1 MAKGKTSKA
10 RIVLYIVGPAVI
22 GVAVLLVVLFV
33 LIAGGAVDATQTKL
47 VFSSAS
53 NEFIYDGTAH
63 TDDTWTLVDGQLR
76 EGHEAVVVVSGSRT
90 DVGTVENSFS
100 VTIKDGNGADVTDY
114 YEIEYQPGTLTVEAA
129 DLFIASAGAEKVYDG
144 TPLTSEEY
152 SVTSGTLALGHRIE
166 ATFGSSITDAGTA
179 LNEFAVK
186 VLDENGEDK
195 TYNYDLILT
204 SGVLT
209 VTRRPITLL
218 SASANKEYD
227 GKALTADGYELTEGS
242 LLEGHSLSVSVTG
255 SRTDAG
261 ESGNTFTAS
270 VLGEDGADIGSNYSV
285 TLQEGTL
292 TVTPRRVS
300 LRSLS
305 LEKVYDGT
313 PLSCAEWVIDSQTGL
328 VEGHIVD
335 FIAMPAQITNVGS
348 CENTVTDIV
357 VVDEAS
363 GADVTANY
371 LFTYTFGTLTVTPRP
386 LTVESAS
393 DEKIYDG
400 KALTADGYELT
411 AGSLLEEHSLSVNV
425 TGSRTE
431 AGRSDNVFTVSILA
445 GDGTDM
451 TFNYDVVREYGTLTV
466 QQRVLTL
473 RSDDAEREYNAEP
486 LTADGYTIAK
496 GSLADGQ
503 TAEVTVTGS
512 RTDAGEEQNVFTA
525 VIRGADGSDV
535 TSNYAVVLEYGTLT
549 VTPRYLAL
557 GTYSAEKYYDGDPLF
572 NNGEWFFASETSL
585 LEGHSV
591 QTVVMPAQITNAGQC
606 ENAVTEFVIIDES
619 NRNVT
624 KNYEIGEFWGTLT
637 VFPRPITIRSGSAVD
652 VYPCDPLTNGSW
664 DYTSFRLPLGTHTVE
679 VMITGVRTEIGESP
693 NTIADVMITVTE
705 TGEDV
710 TFNYDITLDEG
721 TLIIKGDGTG
731 SGSGGDGGSD
741 GESGSGGDLD
751 GSGDI
756 SGGGGSGEASLALRL
771 YAEQDQKVY
780 MRLKSFGGYTGQSW
794 AAAQEYGAVLDGT
807 YSLNYT
813 TGAALASAGYESVFV
828 SLEVLG
834 ADYYIPYYPAMGA
847 DDGYRVQTSDVLYS
861 SGTGIRGNLYSLY
874 SYFYDAV
881 SDGAFTADL
890 GAYADDEEAYRSF
903 VYGAYLDLNGMSA
916 DLQRHFT
923 EQIAANGLD
932 TGNIWQTIAKAAKYI
947 QGAAKYN
954 LDYDTALDQEA
965 DIVYA
970 FLTEYGEGVCQ
981 HYASAA
987 TLLFRMLG
995 IPARYTIGYVG
1006 NASAGEWVEVT
1017 TDNAHA
1023 WVEVYVDGI
1032 GWVNVEV
1039 TGGGPGFGGGGGSE
1053 EGGEGGEGGEEGGE
1067 GEPSGADYTVKPINE
1082 YMEYAPG
1089 RSLTPSGRLQGL
1101 SDLLARGYTYEA
1113 TVTGEQSL
1121 PGIGKS
1127 TIESFTLYDPDK
1139 NDVTA
1144 QFDIAFEQ
1152 GNLQVYLEEITVFTG
1167 SMSRAYDGTPLTNGN
1182 CSYSGT
1188 LLAGHAVT
1196 TLQTTGSITNV
1207 GNTVN
1212 TYDIVITDEETGED
1226 VTYMYWVHSS
1236 YGTLSVTPCEIVIT
1250 ADSAE
1255 AVYTGE
1261 PLTADGY
1268 SVSGDLNGHTPEIVV
1283 EGSQTNVG
1291 YSDNIVT
1298 SVVIRDE
1305 NGVNVT
1311 GNYSITLVSGTL
1323 RVLPPVQ

>member
-1 MAKGKTSKA
+1 MRVTVTG
-10 RIVLYIVGPAVI
+10 
-22 GVAVLLVVLFV
+22 
-33 LIAGGAVDATQTKL
+33 TQT
-47 VFSSAS
+47 
-53 NEFIYDGTAH
+53 N
-63 TDDTWTLVDGQLR
+63 
-76 EGHEAVVVVSGSRT
+76 
-90 DVGTVENSFS
+90 VGKS
-100 VTIKDGNGADVTDY
+100 D
-114 YEIEYQPGTLTVEAA
+114 
-129 DLFIASAGAEKVYDG
+129 
-144 TPLTSEEY
+144 
-152 SVTSGTLALGHRIE
+152 
-166 ATFGSSITDAGTA
+166 
-179 LNEFAVK
+179 
-186 VLDENGEDK
+186 
-195 TYNYDLILT
+195 
-204 SGVLT
+204 
-209 VTRRPITLL
+209 
-218 SASANKEYD
+218 
-227 GKALTADGYELTEGS
+227 
-242 LLEGHSLSVSVTG
+242 
-255 SRTDAG
+255 
-261 ESGNTFTAS
+261 NTFTAAVFDS
-270 VLGEDGADIGSNYSV
+270 AGNNVSSNYIISYE
-285 TLQEGTL
+285 EGTL
-292 TVTPRRVS
+292 TVTPRELT
-300 LRSLS
+300 LRSGDAK
-305 LEKVYDGT
+305 KVYDAT
-313 PLSCAEWVIDSQTGL
+313 PLTENSVEAIVGEVAEGQ
-328 VEGHIVD
+328 
-335 FIAMPAQITNVGS
+335 QI
-348 CENTVTDIV
+348 
-357 VVDEAS
+357 EA
-363 GADVTANY
+363 
-371 LFTYTFGTLTVTPRP
+371 
-386 LTVESAS
+386 
-393 DEKIYDG
+393 
-400 KALTADGYELT
+400 
-411 AGSLLEEHSLSVNV
+411 NV
-425 TGSRTE
+425 TGS
-431 AGRSDNVFTVSILA
+431 L
-445 GDGTDM
+445 
-451 TFNYDVVREYGTLTV
+451 
-466 QQRVLTL
+466 
-473 RSDDAEREYNAEP
+473 
-486 LTADGYTIAK
+486 
-496 GSLADGQ
+496 
-503 TAEVTVTGS
+503 
-512 RTDAGEEQNVFTA
+512 TDAGTENNLYTA
-525 VIRGADGSDV
+525 VIRAEDGSDV
-535 TSNYAVVLEYGTLT
+535 TSNYILKHEYGTLT

-572 NNGEWFFASETSL
+572 NNGKWFFASETSL

-637 VFPRPITIRSGSAVD
+637 VFPRPITIRSGSD
-652 VYPCDPLTNGSW
+652 SKYYNGTPLTNGSW
-664 DYTSFRLPLGTHTVE
+664 DYTSFRLPLGAHTVE
-679 VMITGVRTEIGESP
+679 VMITGSRTEVGESP

-721 TLIIKGDGTG
+721 TLIVKENETG
-731 SGSGGDGGSD
+731 SGSGGDGGD
-741 GESGSGGDLD
+741 GGEGGSGGDLD

-756 SGGGGSGEASLALRL
+756 SGGGGSSEASLALRL

-780 MRLKSFGGYTGQSW
+780 LRFKSFGGYTGQIW
-794 AAAQEYGAVLDGT
+794 EAAQEYGAVLDGT

-916 DLQRHFT
+916 ELQRYFT

-932 TGNIWQTIAKAAKYI
+932 TGDVWQTVAKAAKYI

-954 LDYDTALDQEA
+954 LDYDPALDQEA

-1039 TGGGPGFGGGGGSE
+1039 TGGGPGFGGGGG
-1053 EGGEGGEGGEEGGE
+1053 GGEEG
-1067 GEPSGADYTVKPINE
+1067 PSGADYTVKPINE

-1144 QFDIAFEQ
+1144 QFDIEFAQ

-1305 NGVNVT
+1305 NGSDVT
-1311 GNYSITLVSGTL
+1311 CNYSITLVSGTL